1 MPPTTIYEFSDIVLV
16 PFPFTDQT
24 SSKKRPAV
32 VVSSTAYNNARP
44 DLILMA
50 ITGHQSPVSRIGE
63 VSVSDW
69 KKAGL
74 LKPSTIKPIVTTIE
88 KGLVTRTLGR
98 LESLETRALRDSLF
112 RILG

>member
-1 MPPTTIYEFSDIVLV
+1 MPSTTIYNFGDIVLV

-32 VVSSTAYNNARP
+32 VVSSIAYNNARP

-50 ITGHQSPVSRIGE
+50 ITGHQSTLTRIGE
-63 VSVSDW
+63 VAVSDW

-88 KGLVTRTLGR
+88 KGLVIRTLGR
-98 LESLETRALRDSLF
+98 LESNEVLALRDSLF